1 VSPALEHLAAAVA
14 AALDDP
20 DFREAVA
27 FHRGQSLGVLS
38 TPLLDADAV
47 AELLNLRPSTVLAYA
62 RDGRLPCRLIGRH
75 VRFVRAEVE
84 RAVASD
90 ALAPLAG

>member
-27 FHRGQSLGVLS
+27 FHRGQPVGELS

-47 AELLNLRPSTVLAYA
+47 AELLAVRPSTVLAYA
-62 RDGRLPCRLIGRH
+62 REGRLPSRLIGRN

-84 RAVASD
+84 RAVMADS
-90 ALAPLAG
+90 LAPVG